1 MKGFSRPG
9 SVITAALF
17 LAVSVTWGTTWMAMK
32 IALTSFTPLLATG
45 LRFLLASPV
54 LIGFARAGGH
64 PLLFPAGK
72 RRFQCCLALFYF
84 SLPFSLMIYAE
95 ETVSSGMASLL
106 FAVMPVAVLSVSWL
120 LTRQGVSRLQLAGTV
135 IVMLALAT
143 IIISE
148 SGTTEIQSWKGV
160 AAILLAVGC
169 HAVMYVMSKK
179 HCAGISVLTSNALP
193 CLGAALI
200 LLIVGFVQTP
210 VGLTHIDTRAIAAV
224 IYLGVV
230 AGILGIMAYFQLQKR
245 VSPFRASMVYFIFP
259 LIALSLDDILNGQ
272 TISPLSA
279 LMVIPLLVGLFLVLR
294 PSPLSA
300 SR

>member
-1 MKGFSRPG
+1 M
-9 SVITAALF
+9 
-17 LAVSVTWGTTWMAMK
+17 
-32 IALTSFTPLLATG
+32 
-45 LRFLLASPV
+45 
-54 LIGFARAGGH
+54 
-64 PLLFPAGK
+64 
-72 RRFQCCLALFYF
+72 
-84 SLPFSLMIYAE
+84 
-95 ETVSSGMASLL
+95 
-106 FAVMPVAVLSVSWL
+106 
-120 LTRQGVSRLQLAGTV
+120 
-135 IVMLALAT
+135 
-143 IIISE
+143 
-148 SGTTEIQSWKGV
+148 
-160 AAILLAVGC
+160 
-169 HAVMYVMSKK
+169 
-179 HCAGISVLTSNALP
+179 
-193 CLGAALI
+193 

>member
-1 MKGFSRPG
+1 
-9 SVITAALF
+9 
-17 LAVSVTWGTTWMAMK
+17 
-32 IALTSFTPLLATG
+32 
-45 LRFLLASPV
+45 
-54 LIGFARAGGH
+54 
-64 PLLFPAGK
+64 
-72 RRFQCCLALFYF
+72 
-84 SLPFSLMIYAE
+84 
-95 ETVSSGMASLL
+95 MASLL
-106 FAVMPVAVLSVSWL
+106 FAAMPVAVLSVSWL

-148 SGTTEIQSWKGV
+148 SDTTEIQSWKGV

-179 HCAGISVLTSNALP
+179 HCGGISVLTSNALP
-193 CLGAALI
+193 CLGAALM

-230 AGILGIMAYFQLQKR
+230 AGILGITAYFQLQKR

>member
-1 MKGFSRPG
+1 MKGISRSG
-9 SVITAALF
+9 SLITAALF
-17 LAVSVTWGTTWMAMK
+17 LAVSATWGTTWIAMK
-32 IALTSFTPLLATG
+32 IALTSFTPVLATG

-54 LIGFARAGGH
+54 LIGLARAGGH

-84 SLPFSLMIYAE
+84 SLPFSLMIYGE

-106 FAVMPVAVLSVSWL
+106 FAAMPVAVLSVSWL
-120 LTRQGVSRLQLAGTV
+120 LTRQGVSRLQLAGTA

-179 HCAGISVLTSNALP
+179 HCGGISVLTSNALP
-193 CLGAALI
+193 CLGAALM

-224 IYLGVV
+224 IYLGAV